1 MLELLP
7 LFLIIGLGAGLLAGL
22 LGIGGGLLIVPS
34 LSLLLARGG
43 LSWADA
49 VHVAVATSMASIV
62 LTGAGSA
69 LAHHRRGAVR
79 WQRVAWLA
87 PGLVAGAWLASALA
101 AWIGGEVLARI
112 FGVFALLVALRLL
125 WPKQPPVRAHAAT
138 PAWMDGGVGIMVGLL
153 SALVGIGGGSLNV
166 PYLNWRGL
174 PMAMAVG
181 TAAAC
186 GLPLAGGATLGYTL
200 GPAVAQPGWAL
211 LGAVHWPA
219 ALALGAAGIVAA
231 PRGAALAHRWPEA
244 RLRRVFALLLL
255 ALGARMLL

>member
-7 LFLIIGLGAGLLAGL
+7 VFLIIGLGAGLLAGL

-43 LSWADA
+43 LAWAEA
-49 VHVAVATSMASIV
+49 VHIAVASSMASIV

-79 WQRVAWLA
+79 WRRVAWLA
-87 PGLVAGAWLASALA
+87 PGLVAGGWLGSALA
-101 AWIGGEVLARI
+101 DWIGGEALARI
-112 FGVFALLVALRLL
+112 FAVFALLVALRLL
-125 WPKQPPVRAHAAT
+125 WPGRPVALAGRVT
-138 PAWMDGGVGIMVGLL
+138 PVWMDGGTGIVVGLL

-174 PMAMAVG
+174 PMTVAVG

-186 GLPLAGGATLGYTL
+186 GLPLAGGATLGYAL
-200 GPAVAQPGWAL
+200 GPAVAEPGWAL

-219 ALALGAAGIVAA
+219 ALAVGLAGVYAA